1 MLTLHRVAKESLR
14 PNRLHT
20 DPHATVNILHPSRTR
35 IFERVSVV
43 FFPLST
49 TAIVSVPR
57 GRSRRIVTVRCFE
70 AVKAESLGQKRV
82 RHQCAAILGAENH
95 MISLHL
101 HSLPTTPSQRFS
113 DWLTIDD
120 TRGRSPGLHS
130 ASRAFEGSA
139 TWINHITALHSP
151 CWCCRYYSSPDEQER
166 YRVHYF
172 LK

>member
-101 HSLPTTPSQRFS
+101 HSPRTTLFIQSF
-113 DWLTIDD
+113 DWSKVDD
-120 TRGRSPGLHS
+120 TRGRSPGRHS
-130 ASRAFEGSA
+130 ASRA
-139 TWINHITALHSP
+139 
-151 CWCCRYYSSPDEQER
+151 CRGNR
-166 YRVHYF
+166 YADQSHA
-172 LK
+172 